1 MAEEDEE
8 AAAAEGDAAEGNLT
22 EDEEEVD
29 ERKAASGLLRRR
41 CEATLACGDKAGIG
55 TTTPDA
61 SDVADPAVADEPLLP
76 PSRAFLRSL
85 ALMF

>member
-1 MAEEDEE
+1 MALDGFEIRYSIASWPDTLER
-8 AAAAEGDAAEGNLT
+8 L
-22 EDEEEVD
+22 EEVD

-41 CEATLACGDKAGIG
+41 CEATLACGDKADIG

-61 SDVADPAVADEPLLP
+61 SDVADPVVADEPLLP